1 MKNDSPDAASLEK
14 DILNKEEFLR
24 ALKEKLETV

>member
-1 MKNDSPDAASLEK
+1 MENDSRDAASTEN
-14 DILNKEEFLR
+14 DILNNEEFLR

>member
-1 MKNDSPDAASLEK
+1 MENDSPDMMGIEN
-14 DILNKEEFLR
+14 DILNNEEFLR

>member
-1 MKNDSPDAASLEK
+1 MENDSPDAASLEK
-14 DILNKEEFLR
+14 DILNNEEFWR